1 MRHPGRAFRRG
12 PLRGLIARLPSRV
25 LAPVAASPLA
35 DGIGTAFVSTGAPT
49 LVPSPASAGD
59 LPVADTA
66 PPRHRGRLGRPRSI
80 RTFEALNARP
90 FRWFFVS
97 MMGQFSA
104 MHMQMVV
111 TPYLVYELTGSYAA
125 LGAMSLGN
133 AIPGVLLGFFGGV
146 VADRAPKKLVV
157 QIGQAI
163 NALFTLGL
171 ALLALAGEL
180 RFEHLFIASAGQ
192 GAVFAIMGPA
202 RQALIAE
209 IVGPARLT
217 NAVALNMS
225 GMNVTRMGVPALGGL
240 LIAVISPAGVY
251 FVMTA
256 MMIVSIV
263 GLLPVRAY
271 VPADGE
277 EAVEPDLDRSQTA
290 RGIAAGLRDIADG
303 LRYVRRE
310 PQISALLAVNFFIV
324 LMSMPYMQMMAGF
337 VKDVLGAGPGQLGL
351 LLSITGVGSLAG
363 SLAIASMPNRGR
375 GRVYLLSSLLLGAAL
390 VVFAA
395 SSWLWLTA
403 LVMIVIGVGQAG
415 RMSLSNVLLMSY
427 TRRAYQGRV
436 MSLHMMEFS
445 LVSFGTFLVGILAAV
460 IGVQL
465 AIGGTA
471 VALVLVTLYCLRYAP
486 RVRDLP

>member
-1 MRHPGRAFRRG
+1 M
-12 PLRGLIARLPSRV
+12 LT
-25 LAPVAASPLA
+25 PVAAIPLVE
-35 DGIGTAFVSTGAPT
+35 GVGTALVSPGAPA
-49 LVPSPASAGD
+49 L
-59 LPVADTA
+59 A
-66 PPRHRGRLGRPRSI
+66 PPPAPAVAEVTADASLAHPRLGDAPPPRRRRRFGGPTSI
-80 RTFEALNARP
+80 RTFEALNARS

-146 VADRAPKKLVV
+146 VADRAPKKVVV

-163 NALFTLGL
+163 NTLLTLSL
-171 ALLALAGEL
+171 ALLALSGEL
-180 RFEHLFIASAGQ
+180 RFEHLFLASTGQ

-202 RQALIAE
+202 RQALIPE

-240 LIAVISPAGVY
+240 LIAMTSPAGVY

-256 MMIVSIV
+256 MMLVSIL
-263 GLLPVRAY
+263 GLFPVRSY
-271 VPADGE
+271 VPAEGE
-277 EAVEPDLDRSQTA
+277 EAFELDLDPPRTA
-290 RGIAAGLRDIADG
+290 RGVGGGFRDIADG
-303 LRYVRRE
+303 LRYVMQERH
-310 PQISALLAVNFFIV
+310 IFALLLVNFFIV

-375 GRVYLLSSLLLGAAL
+375 GRVYLLSSLLLGGAL

>member
-12 PLRGLIARLPSRV
+12 LLRGLIARLPSRA
-25 LAPVAASPLA
+25 LAPAAAAPLA
-35 DGIGTAFVSTGAPT
+35 GGVGTAFVSAGAPPLAPPPAT
-49 LVPSPASAGD
+49 GGDVPVVD
-59 LPVADTA
+59 VA
-66 PPRHRGRLGRPRSI
+66 PPRRHGRLGRPRSI

-277 EAVEPDLDRSQTA
+277 VGLEPDRSQTA

-324 LMSMPYMQMMAGF
+324 LLSMPYMQMMAGF

-390 VVFAA
+390 IVFAA

-471 VALVLVTLYCLRYAP
+471 VALLLVTLYCLRYAP